1 MSYRQLAV
9 ESADLHRFILVFYK
23 CGFCMSAAVVTS
35 SDRLSFTLFLAI
47 VLHAVA
53 ILGVSFQAQESNNN
67 LSKTLEVTLASY
79 KSDDAPEKADFI
91 AQENQQGS
99 GTLEEA
105 KLLTTDVEALFQSNV
120 INDTSLQE
128 QQASAP
134 KKVTSQQQV
143 VTTTAQSKYQSPHQK
158 QQAKPEVDLPDGPEK
173 NLLERSLEIASLEAK
188 IDSLRQA
195 DSKRP
200 RVSRLTATSTMKASD
215 AYYVNSWRRRIE
227 ENGARNYPR
236 EAESCVD
243 SCRLRL
249 LVAINPNGTI
259 RELRVMESSGRKVLD
274 DAAIRIVRMSAPFP
288 PFTEE
293 MKKTTDVLEIIRTW
307 QFKGNRYIS
316 DAN

>member
-1 MSYRQLAV
+1 
-9 ESADLHRFILVFYK
+9 
-23 CGFCMSAAVVTS
+23 MSAAVITS
-35 SDRLSFTLFLAI
+35 SDRFIFTLFLAI

-53 ILGVSFQAQESNNN
+53 ILGVSFQAQERNNN

-105 KLLTTDVEALFQSNV
+105 KMLTTDTEALFQTNI

-134 KKVTSQQQV
+134 KKVSSQQPV
-143 VTTTAQSKYQSPHQK
+143 VTTQSTSKFKAQPQEKQAQK
-158 QQAKPEVDLPDGPEK
+158 EVELPDGPEK
-173 NLLERSLEIASLEAK
+173 KLLERSLEIASLEAK
-188 IDSLRQA
+188 LDSLRQA

-200 RVSRLTATSTMKASD
+200 RVNRLTATSTMKASD

-227 ENGARNYPR
+227 DNGARNYPR

-259 RELRVMESSGRKVLD
+259 HELRVLESSGRKVLD
-274 DAAIRIVRMSAPFP
+274 EAAIRIVRMSAPFP

-293 MKKTTDVLEIIRTW
+293 MKKTTDILEIIRTW

>member
-1 MSYRQLAV
+1 
-9 ESADLHRFILVFYK
+9 
-23 CGFCMSAAVVTS
+23 MSAAVVTS

-99 GTLEEA
+99 GTLDEA
-105 KLLTTDVEALFQSNV
+105 KLLTTDTQALFQSNV
-120 INDTSLQE
+120 IKETSTQE

-134 KKVTSQQQV
+134 KKVSSQQPV
-143 VTTTAQSKYQSPHQK
+143 VTTESKSQFKAQPQK
-158 QQAKPEVDLPDGPEK
+158 KQAEQETVLPDGPEK
-173 NLLERSLEIASLEAK
+173 KLLERSLEIASLEAK
-188 IDSLRQA
+188 LDSLRQSDA
-195 DSKRP
+195 KRP
-200 RVSRLTATSTMKASD
+200 RINRLTAASTMKASD
-215 AYYVNSWRRRIE
+215 AYYLSSWRRRIE
-227 ENGARNYPR
+227 DNGARNYPR
-236 EAESCVD
+236 EAEGCVD
-243 SCRLRL
+243 DCRLRL

-259 RELRVMESSGRKVLD
+259 HELRVLESSGRKVLD
-274 DAAIRIVRMSAPFP
+274 EAAIRIVRMSAPFP

-293 MKKTTDVLEIIRTW
+293 MKKNTDRLEIIRTW

-316 DAN
+316 DAS